1 MSKNIWLL
9 FFLFFNQ
16 LVQGDENLALSL
28 ENARQ
33 IALKNNPEYQIQLK
47 RIDWQKGWYW
57 SELMPESPELGME
70 VEEVPLNLPYSSYG
84 ERKLFISQAFVF
96 PTNYLFRHKMNQA
109 KIQQER
115 ATLVELQRELF
126 FKVEQAYWSFVLQNE
141 LLALAQ
147 KNLELSQDFF
157 KKSKRSYEL
166 GETDRLTM
174 LKAKV
179 NLGASKQKLIVVQKD
194 LAASLSHLRQEL
206 GLNTMEISTIDSLS
220 DRIYLVSTE
229 KLKSGLALH
238 PALKSAQLAKQALT
252 NARRLAYS
260 SFLPQISLTYFKQQI
275 ARDNFWGGE
284 VSLSIPLW
292 FMKQK
297 GIIQQAT
304 AERRMA
310 DYFYAAEQLR
320 LNRELDQAIA
330 QYEKAANEMKLY
342 QADLLQEAEEVFR
355 IAQQSYAVGEIG
367 YLDFIDAQQT
377 LIETQQGYLQTQLNL
392 KIEKAN
398 LTRLTGIEL

>member
-1 MSKNIWLL
+1 MAKYFWLL
-9 FFLFFNQ
+9 FFLSFNQ
-16 LVQGDENLALSL
+16 FVQGDENLVLSL
-28 ENARQ
+28 RNAKE

-47 RIDWQKGWYW
+47 RIDLQKGWYW
-57 SELMPESPELGME
+57 SDLMPESPEIGME
-70 VEEVPLNLPYSSYG
+70 VEEVPMNLPYSSYG
-84 ERKLFISQAFVF
+84 ERKLFISQAFDF

-115 ATLVELQRELF
+115 AILEEFQRELF
-126 FKVEQAYWSFVLQNE
+126 FQVEQAYWSFVLRNE

-157 KKSKRSYEL
+157 HKSQRSYEL

-179 NLGASKQKLIVVQKD
+179 NLGAAQQRLIAVQKD
-194 LAASLSHLRQEL
+194 LEAGSSHLRQLL
-206 GLNTMEISTIDSLS
+206 GLKTNKVLAIDSLS
-220 DRIYLVSTE
+220 DRIDLVSTE
-229 KLKSGLALH
+229 KLKSGLASH
-238 PALKSAQLAKQALT
+238 PALKSAELSKQSLA
-252 NARRLAYS
+252 NANRLAYS
-260 SFLPQISLTYFKQQI
+260 SFLPQISLSYFKQKI
-275 ARDNFWGGE
+275 NHDDFWGGE

-297 GIIQQAT
+297 GLIQQAI
-304 AERRMA
+304 AERRIA
-310 DYFYAAEQLR
+310 DYFYFAEQLR

-342 QADLLQEAEEVFR
+342 QTDLLHEAEEVFR

-367 YLDFIDAQQT
+367 YLDFIDSQQT
-377 LIETQQGYLQTQLNL
+377 LIQTQEGYYQSLYNF

-398 LTRLTGIEL
+398 LIRLTGVEF